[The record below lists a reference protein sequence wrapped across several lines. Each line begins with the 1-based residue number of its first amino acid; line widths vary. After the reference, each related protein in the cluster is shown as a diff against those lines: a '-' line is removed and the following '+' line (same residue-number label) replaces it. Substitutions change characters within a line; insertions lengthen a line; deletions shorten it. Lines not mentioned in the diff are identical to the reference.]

1 MERKVSK
8 IDIFL
13 MISFFPVFFILLWS
27 SAFISGKVIVDDA
40 SPFAALSFRFFIVSI
55 GFFIF
60 SIFKKEKI
68 LFKFK
73 YVYESISTGILFHGI
88 YLGGCW
94 YAFSIGMPA
103 AIVALIV
110 TLQPILT
117 NILSGPLFGEEIT
130 WKQWLGIALG
140 FVGSL
145 LVLGINFEN
154 EFPENGVIVSVI
166 ALTAITAGTL
176 WQKKLSGKLSLSV
189 NNGYQAIGGC
199 LFNIL
204 LMYFLEDPYINFTS
218 GFILGMTHQIL
229 LVSFGAFT
237 ILMFLIKAG
246 SVSKTSTL
254 FFLVPP
260 TSAIMA
266 YIFINESLNSIDI
279 IGFLIASLGVY
290 IATRK

>member
-1 MERKVSK
+1 
-8 IDIFL
+8 
-13 MISFFPVFFILLWS
+13 MIKFFPLFFILLWS
-27 SAFISGKVIVDDA
+27 SAFISGKVIVEDA
-40 SPFAALSFRFFIVSI
+40 SPFAALSFRFALVTL
-55 GFFIF
+55 GFFLY
-60 SIFKKEKI
+60 SLFKKEKI
-68 LFKFK
+68 IAPFK
-73 YVYESISTGILFHGI
+73 YLFESFSTGVLFHGI

-117 NILSGPLFGEEIT
+117 NILSGPLFNEKIT
-130 WKQWLGIALG
+130 WKQWLGITLG
-140 FVGSL
+140 FLGSL
-145 LVLGINFEN
+145 LVLGIDFEN
-154 EFPENGVIVSVI
+154 ELPLEGVLISIV
-166 ALTAITAGTL
+166 ALSAITIGTL

-189 NNGYQAIGGC
+189 SNGYQALGGC
-199 LFNIL
+199 IFNLIL
-204 LMYFLEDPYINFTS
+204 IYFFEDPFINFTTS
-218 GFILGMTHQIL
+218 FILGMTHQIL

-246 SVSKTSTL
+246 SVSKTTTL

-266 YIFINESLNSIDI
+266 YIFINESLTTIDL
-279 IGFLIASLGVY
+279 IGLFIATLGVY

>member
-1 MERKVSK
+1 
-8 IDIFL
+8 
-13 MISFFPVFFILLWS
+13 MIKLLPLLFILLWS
-27 SAFISGKVIVDDA
+27 SAFISGKVIVNDA
-40 SPFAALSFRFFIVSI
+40 SPFAALAFRFGIVTI
-55 GFFIF
+55 GFFFYSLI
-60 SIFKKEKI
+60 KNEKI
-68 LFKFK
+68 LANPK
-73 YVYESISTGILFHGI
+73 YLLKSIFSGILFHGV

-117 NILSGPLFGEEIT
+117 NILSGPLFKEEIT
-130 WKQWLGIALG
+130 WNQWLGIFLG
-140 FVGSL
+140 FLGSV
-145 LVLGINFEN
+145 LVLGIDLDNN
-154 EFPENGVIVSVI
+154 LTLKGILVSIV

-176 WQKKLSGKLSLSV
+176 WQKKIGGKLPLSV

-199 LFNIL
+199 IFNLILMFLFENPF
-204 LMYFLEDPYINFTS
+204 MNFTTS
-218 GFILGMTHQIL
+218 FILGMSHQIL

-254 FFLVPP
+254 FFLIPP
-260 TSAIMA
+260 TSAVMA
-266 YIFINESLNSIDI
+266 FVFINESLTSVDI
-279 IGFLIASLGVY
+279 FGLVIATLGVY

>member
-1 MERKVSK
+1 
-8 IDIFL
+8 
-13 MISFFPVFFILLWS
+13 MIKLFPLFFILLWS
-27 SAFISGKVIVDDA
+27 SAFISGKVIVEDA
-40 SPFAALSFRFFIVSI
+40 SPFAALSFRFAIVTI
-55 GFFIF
+55 GFFLYSLI
-60 SIFKKEKI
+60 KKEKI
-68 LFKFK
+68 IVPFKDLF
-73 YVYESISTGILFHGI
+73 ESISTGVLFHGI

-117 NILSGPLFGEEIT
+117 NILSGPLFNEKIN
-130 WKQWLGIALG
+130 WKQWLGITLG
-140 FVGSL
+140 FLGSL
-145 LVLGINFEN
+145 LVLGIDFEN
-154 EFPENGVIVSVI
+154 ELPLKGILISIV
-166 ALTAITAGTL
+166 ALSAITTGTL

-189 NNGYQAIGGC
+189 SNGYQAFGGC
-199 LFNIL
+199 VFNLILVYLFENP
-204 LMYFLEDPYINFTS
+204 FINFTTS
-218 GFILGMTHQIL
+218 FILGMSHQIL

-246 SVSKTSTL
+246 SVSKTTTL

-266 YIFINESLNSIDI
+266 YIFINESLTTVDL
-279 IGFLIASLGVY
+279 IGLFIATFGVY

>member
-1 MERKVSK
+1 MLR
-8 IDIFL
+8 FL
-13 MISFFPVFFILLWS
+13 PLIFILLWS
-27 SAFISGKVIVDDA
+27 SAFISGKVIVQDA
-40 SPFAALSFRFFIVSI
+40 SPFAALSFRFLIVSI

-60 SIFKKEKI
+60 SIIKREKI
-68 LFKFK
+68 LLNFK
-73 YVYESISTGILFHGI
+73 YIYESISTGILFHGV

-117 NILSGPLFGEEIT
+117 NILSGPLFNEKIT
-130 WKQWLGIALG
+130 WKQWLGISLG
-140 FVGSL
+140 FIGSL
-145 LVLGINFEN
+145 LVLGISVEN
-154 EFPENGVIVSVI
+154 ELPKNGIIVSVL
-166 ALTAITAGTL
+166 ALSAITAGTL
-176 WQKKLSGKLSLSV
+176 WQKKISGNISLSV
-189 NNGYQAIGGC
+189 NNGYQAVGGC
-199 LFNIL
+199 LFNVL
-204 LMYFLEDPYINFTS
+204 LMFFLEDPFINFTPS
-218 GFILGMTHQIL
+218 FILGMTHQIL

-266 YIFINESLNSIDI
+266 YIFINENFTTIDI
-279 IGFLIASLGVY
+279 VGFLIASLGVY

>member
-1 MERKVSK
+1 MLR
-8 IDIFL
+8 FL
-13 MISFFPVFFILLWS
+13 PLIFILLWS
-27 SAFISGKVIVDDA
+27 SAFISGKVIVQDA
-40 SPFAALSFRFFIVSI
+40 SPFAALSFRFALVTL
-55 GFFIF
+55 GFFSYSLI
-60 SIFKKEKI
+60 KKEKI
-68 LFKFK
+68 IAPFK
-73 YVYESISTGILFHGI
+73 YLFESISTGVLFHGV

-117 NILSGPLFGEEIT
+117 NILSGPLFNEKIT
-130 WKQWLGIALG
+130 WKQWLGITLG
-140 FVGSL
+140 FLGSL
-145 LVLGINFEN
+145 LVLGIDFEN
-154 EFPENGVIVSVI
+154 ELPLEGVLISIV
-166 ALTAITAGTL
+166 ALSAITIGTL

-189 NNGYQAIGGC
+189 SNGYQALGGC
-199 LFNIL
+199 IFNLIL
-204 LMYFLEDPYINFTS
+204 IYFFEDPFINFTTS
-218 GFILGMTHQIL
+218 FILGMTHQIL

-246 SVSKTSTL
+246 SVSKTTTL

-266 YIFINESLNSIDI
+266 YIFINESLTTIDL
-279 IGFLIASLGVY
+279 IGLFIATLGVY

>member
-1 MERKVSK
+1 
-8 IDIFL
+8 
-13 MISFFPVFFILLWS
+13 MIKLFPLFFILLWS
-27 SAFISGKVIVDDA
+27 SAFISGKVIVEDA
-40 SPFAALSFRFFIVSI
+40 SPFAALSFRFAIVTI
-55 GFFIF
+55 GFFLYSLI
-60 SIFKKEKI
+60 KNEKI
-68 LFKFK
+68 IVPFKDLF
-73 YVYESISTGILFHGI
+73 ESISTGVLFHGI

-117 NILSGPLFGEEIT
+117 NILSGPLFNEKIN
-130 WKQWLGIALG
+130 WKQWLGITLG
-140 FVGSL
+140 FLGSL
-145 LVLGINFEN
+145 LVLGIDFEN
-154 EFPENGVIVSVI
+154 ELPLKGILISIV
-166 ALTAITAGTL
+166 ALAAITTGTL

-189 NNGYQAIGGC
+189 SNGYQAFGGC
-199 LFNIL
+199 VFNLILVYLFENP
-204 LMYFLEDPYINFTS
+204 FINFTTS
-218 GFILGMTHQIL
+218 FILGMTHQIL

-246 SVSKTSTL
+246 SVSKTTTL

-266 YIFINESLNSIDI
+266 YIFINESLTTVDL
-279 IGFLIASLGVY
+279 IGLFIATFGVY

>member
-1 MERKVSK
+1 
-8 IDIFL
+8 
-13 MISFFPVFFILLWS
+13 MIKLFPLFFILLWS
-27 SAFISGKVIVDDA
+27 SAFISGKVIVEDA
-40 SPFAALSFRFFIVSI
+40 SPFVALSFRFAIVTI
-55 GFFIF
+55 GFFLYSLI
-60 SIFKKEKI
+60 KKEKI
-68 LFKFK
+68 IVPFKDLF
-73 YVYESISTGILFHGI
+73 ESISTGVLFHGI

-117 NILSGPLFGEEIT
+117 NILSGPLFNEKIN
-130 WKQWLGIALG
+130 WKQWLGITLG
-140 FVGSL
+140 FLGSL
-145 LVLGINFEN
+145 LVLGIDFEN
-154 EFPENGVIVSVI
+154 ELPLKGILISIV
-166 ALTAITAGTL
+166 ALAAITTGTL

-189 NNGYQAIGGC
+189 SNGYQAFGGC
-199 LFNIL
+199 VFNLILVYLFENP
-204 LMYFLEDPYINFTS
+204 FINFTTS
-218 GFILGMTHQIL
+218 FILGMTHQIL

-246 SVSKTSTL
+246 SVSKTTTL

-266 YIFINESLNSIDI
+266 YIFINESLTTVDL
-279 IGFLIASLGVY
+279 IGLFIATFGVY

>member
-1 MERKVSK
+1 MVK
-8 IDIFL
+8 L
-13 MISFFPVFFILLWS
+13 FPLFFILLWS
-27 SAFISGKVIVDDA
+27 SAFISGKVIVEDA
-40 SPFAALSFRFFIVSI
+40 SPFAALSFRFAIVTI
-55 GFFIF
+55 GFFLYSLI
-60 SIFKKEKI
+60 KKEKI
-68 LFKFK
+68 IVPFKDLFK
-73 YVYESISTGILFHGI
+73 SISTGVLFHGI

-117 NILSGPLFGEEIT
+117 NILSGPLFNEKIN
-130 WKQWLGIALG
+130 WKQWLGITLG
-140 FVGSL
+140 FLGSL
-145 LVLGINFEN
+145 LVLGIDFEN
-154 EFPENGVIVSVI
+154 ELPLKGILISIV
-166 ALTAITAGTL
+166 ALAAITTGTL

-189 NNGYQAIGGC
+189 SNGYQAFGGC
-199 LFNIL
+199 VFNLILVYLFENP
-204 LMYFLEDPYINFTS
+204 FINFTTS
-218 GFILGMTHQIL
+218 FILGMTHQIL

-246 SVSKTSTL
+246 SVSKTTTL

>member
-1 MERKVSK
+1 
-8 IDIFL
+8 
-13 MISFFPVFFILLWS
+13 MIKFFPLFFILLWS
-27 SAFISGKVIVDDA
+27 SAFISGKIIVEDA
-40 SPFAALSFRFFIVSI
+40 SPFAALSFRFALVTI
-55 GFFIF
+55 GFFLYSF
-60 SIFKKEKI
+60 FRKEKI
-68 LFKFK
+68 IAPFK
-73 YVYESISTGILFHGI
+73 YLFESFSTGVLFHGI

-117 NILSGPLFGEEIT
+117 NILSGPLFNEKIT
-130 WKQWLGIALG
+130 WKQWLGITLG
-140 FVGSL
+140 FLGSL
-145 LVLGINFEN
+145 LVLGIDFEN
-154 EFPENGVIVSVI
+154 ELPLEGVLISIV
-166 ALTAITAGTL
+166 ALSAITIGTL

-189 NNGYQAIGGC
+189 SNGYQALGGC
-199 LFNIL
+199 IFNLIL
-204 LMYFLEDPYINFTS
+204 IYFFEDPFINFTTS
-218 GFILGMTHQIL
+218 FILGMTHQIL

-246 SVSKTSTL
+246 SVSKTTTL

-266 YIFINESLNSIDI
+266 YIFINESLTTIDL
-279 IGFLIASLGVY
+279 IGLFIATLGVY

>member
-1 MERKVSK
+1 
-8 IDIFL
+8 
-13 MISFFPVFFILLWS
+13 MIKLFPLFFILLWS
-27 SAFISGKVIVDDA
+27 SAFISGKVIVEDA
-40 SPFAALSFRFFIVSI
+40 SPFAALSFRFAIVTI
-55 GFFIF
+55 GFFLYSLI
-60 SIFKKEKI
+60 KKEKI
-68 LFKFK
+68 IVPFKDLF
-73 YVYESISTGILFHGI
+73 ESISTGVLFHGI

-117 NILSGPLFGEEIT
+117 NILSGPLFNEKIN
-130 WKQWLGIALG
+130 WKQWLGITLG
-140 FVGSL
+140 FLGSL
-145 LVLGINFEN
+145 LVLGIDFEN
-154 EFPENGVIVSVI
+154 ELPLKGILISIV
-166 ALTAITAGTL
+166 ALAAITTGTL

-189 NNGYQAIGGC
+189 SNGYQAFGGC
-199 LFNIL
+199 VFNLILVYLFENP
-204 LMYFLEDPYINFTS
+204 FINFTTS
-218 GFILGMTHQIL
+218 FLLGMTHQIL

-246 SVSKTSTL
+246 SVSKTTTL

-266 YIFINESLNSIDI
+266 YIFINESLTTVDL
-279 IGFLIASLGVY
+279 IGLFIATFGVY

>member
-1 MERKVSK
+1 
-8 IDIFL
+8 
-13 MISFFPVFFILLWS
+13 MIKFFPLFFILLWS
-27 SAFISGKVIVDDA
+27 SAFISGKVIVEDA
-40 SPFAALSFRFFIVSI
+40 SPFAALTFRFALVTI
-55 GFFIF
+55 GFFLYSF
-60 SIFKKEKI
+60 LKKEKI
-68 LFKFK
+68 IAPFK
-73 YVYESISTGILFHGI
+73 YLFESFSTGVLFHGI

-117 NILSGPLFGEEIT
+117 NILSGPLFNEKIT
-130 WKQWLGIALG
+130 WKQWLGITLG
-140 FVGSL
+140 FLGSL
-145 LVLGINFEN
+145 LVLGIDFEN
-154 EFPENGVIVSVI
+154 ELPLEGVLISIV
-166 ALTAITAGTL
+166 ALSAITIGTL

-189 NNGYQAIGGC
+189 SNGYQALGGC
-199 LFNIL
+199 VFNLIL
-204 LMYFLEDPYINFTS
+204 IYFFEDPFINFTTS
-218 GFILGMTHQIL
+218 FILGMTHQIL

-246 SVSKTSTL
+246 SVSKTTTL

-266 YIFINESLNSIDI
+266 YIFINESLTTIDL
-279 IGFLIASLGVY
+279 IGLFIATLGVY